1 MGYPVIDVANTGK
14 NIKKISKEKGFSADM
29 LKNLLGLSDKS
40 NVYKWFRG
48 EVLPT
53 TDNLLVM
60 SILFGVTVNDLI
72 ITGNISADAHK
83 KKAV

>member
-1 MGYPVIDVANTGK
+1 MGYPVIDVADTGR

-60 SILFGVTVNDLI
+60 SILFGVTVNDLVI
-72 ITGNISADAHK
+72 IKNI

>member
-1 MGYPVIDVANTGK
+1 MDYPVIDVADTGR

-60 SILFGVTVNDLI
+60 SILFGVTVNDLV
-72 ITGNISADAHK
+72 ITKNI

>member
-1 MGYPVIDVANTGK
+1 MRYPVIDQVKTGK
-14 NIKKISKEKGFSADM
+14 NIKKISKEKGFSTDM
-29 LKNLLGLSDKS
+29 LKNILGLSDKS

-53 TDNLLVM
+53 VDNLLVM
-60 SILFGVTVNDLI
+60 SILFGVTVNDLV
-72 ITGNISADAHK
+72 ITKNI

>member
-60 SILFGVTVNDLI
+60 SILFGVTVNDLV
-72 ITGNISADAHK
+72 ITKNI